1 MSNIHDIRNGFKA
14 LSDAIDALQSNP
26 VPKVEILDRELS
38 GNKINGGII
47 TNFSSVGIKDEAR
60 DTVLTVTSEGIAVKN
75 INVQNI
81 QNPLTVKGTLT
92 VEGEIHAHKLHVDE
106 ISADVR
112 NERSTPL
119 EFKAEN
125 GNLSG
130 KGLIWTGAS
139 DYTKQ
144 LVFKHA
150 MDRLWSSEDIDVD
163 RDKCYRIDTIPVLN
177 LNSLGDSV
185 TESNLQKI
193 GRLESLSVDGHVNID
208 NFVYY
213 DANTQRLGIG
223 TAEPNAMLSI
233 KSLDHE
239 FTIDETSDKQFNIGT
254 YTTTGL
260 KVVTDNTAR
269 LTISANGEIELH
281 KKVTVKGKFGV
292 NVNNFSDDADI
303 TTSGPIRV
311 QGKKF
316 ETGSGTPDTGAYIQ
330 GDIVWNT
337 NPIPTGYV
345 GWICV
350 RSGNPG
356 EWKPFGQIQN

>member
-1 MSNIHDIRNGFKA
+1 MSNIHDIRNGLKA

-26 VPKVEILDRELS
+26 VPKPEILDRELS

-47 TNFSSVGIKDEAR
+47 TNFRSAGILDEAR
-60 DTVLTVTSEGIAVKN
+60 ETVLTVTSEGIAVKN
-75 INVQNI
+75 INVENVN
-81 QNPLTVKGTLT
+81 NPLTVKGALK
-92 VEGEIHAHKLHVDE
+92 VEGEITASKLHVDE
-106 ISADVR
+106 ISADIR
-112 NERSTPL
+112 NERTTPL

-125 GNLSG
+125 KSLGG
-130 KGLIWTGAS
+130 KGLIWTGV

-144 LVFKHA
+144 FVYKHSP
-150 MDRLWSSEDIDVD
+150 DRLWSSEDIDVD
-163 RDKCYRIDTIPVLN
+163 KDKCYRIDALPVLN
-177 LNSLGDSV
+177 LTSLGDSV
-185 TESNLQKI
+185 TNSNLQTV
-193 GRLESLSVDGHVNID
+193 GTLQNLSVDGSVTID

-213 DANTQRLGIG
+213 DANSQRLGIG
-223 TAEPNAMLSI
+223 TAEPNGMLSI

-239 FTIDETSDKQFNIGT
+239 FTIDETEDKQFKIGS
-254 YTTTGL
+254 YTTTGI
-260 KVVTDNTAR
+260 KIVTDDTDRITVNA
-269 LTISANGEIELH
+269 SGDIEL
-281 KKVTVKGKFGV
+281 KNKVTVRGKLGV
-292 NVNNFSDDADI
+292 NVNNFGDDVDI
-303 TTSGPIRV
+303 TTSGPIRI

-316 ETGSGTPDTGAYIQ
+316 DTGTNPPDSGNYVQ

>member
-1 MSNIHDIRNGFKA
+1 MSNINQVKSGLEALTDIIE
-14 LSDAIDALQSNP
+14 DLQR
-26 VPKVEILDRELS
+26 VPAPTVEILDRELS
-38 GNKINGGII
+38 GNKINGGKI
-47 TNFSSVGIKDEAR
+47 TNFSSVGITDTAKN
-60 DTVLTVTSEGIAVKN
+60 TVLTVSDDGITVQTITADN
-75 INVQNI
+75 INKSIAINGD
-81 QNPLTVKGTLT
+81 LTVN
-92 VEGEIHAHKLHVDE
+92 GEITAQRLHVDE

-112 NERSTPL
+112 NERTTPL

-125 GNLSG
+125 KTLGG
-130 KGLIWTGAS
+130 KGLIWTGV

-144 LVFKHA
+144 FVYKHSP
-150 MDRLWSSEDIDVD
+150 DRLWSSEDIDID
-163 RDKCYRIDTIPVLN
+163 REKCFRIDSLPVLN
-177 LNSLGDSV
+177 LTSLGDSV
-185 TESNLQKI
+185 TQSNLQSV
-193 GRLESLSVDGHVNID
+193 GTLESLNVDGSVTID

-213 DANTQRLGIG
+213 DANSQRLGVG
-223 TAEPNAMLSI
+223 TSEPNGMLSL

-239 FTIDETSDKQFNIGT
+239 FTVDETEDKQFKLGT

-260 KVVTDNTAR
+260 KFITDDTPRITVSASGD
-269 LTISANGEIELH
+269 ISLKN
-281 KKVTVKGKFGV
+281 KVTVQGKLGV

-303 TTSGPIRV
+303 TSAGPIRI

-316 ETGSGTPDTGAYIQ
+316 ETGADAPSSGSYTQ
-330 GDIVWNT
+330 GDIIWNT